1 MRYFIFTTLFSAIFL
16 TSCANTKSLEKGHFR
31 TKETIG
37 ILVKPIEFHIVKKG
51 VFVGSNPITI
61 AVSAGAT
68 VIMNKKKGSI
78 EDSVMVV
85 LNQDDITPTDEI
97 AKLFLEIHEK
107 YGVECKIID
116 VDLRE
121 FPLEKHKPTM
131 QKLKQADMDYTVFGE
146 KYDIDRLLLID
157 VKNEVNN
164 TLLDRVVVTKVTPL
178 TIDMDNNTFLYASM
192 YKKSKQMSGK
202 WKKSEN
208 FEELTD
214 AIDSNIEE
222 VIKKISVRFRL

>member
-1 MRYFIFTTLFSAIFL
+1 VLIHIEQMRHFIFAAIFSAVFL

-37 ILVKPIEFHIVKKG
+37 ILVMPIEFRLIRQGGIVA
-51 VFVGSNPITI
+51 SSPIAL
-61 AVSAGAT
+61 AVSAGASA
-68 VIMNKKKGSI
+68 IINSNKANI

-97 AKLFLEIHEK
+97 AKLFLEIHER

-131 QKLKQADMDYTVFGE
+131 HKLKQADMDFSICV
-146 KYDIDRLLLID
+146 
-157 VKNEVNN
+157 
-164 TLLDRVVVTKVTPL
+164 
-178 TIDMDNNTFLYASM
+178 
-192 YKKSKQMSGK
+192 
-202 WKKSEN
+202 
-208 FEELTD
+208 
-214 AIDSNIEE
+214 
-222 VIKKISVRFRL
+222 

>member
-1 MRYFIFTTLFSAIFL
+1 MRYYIFAILFSAIFL

-31 TKETIG
+31 TKENIG
-37 ILVKPIEFHIVKKG
+37 ILVKPIEFNIARKGGILATNQIPVVARIGAAAIINSKK
-51 VFVGSNPITI
+51 S
-61 AVSAGAT
+61 
-68 VIMNKKKGSI
+68 SI

-97 AKLFLEIHEK
+97 AKVFLEIHEK
-107 YGVECKIID
+107 NGVECKIID

-131 QKLKQADMDYTVFGE
+131 HKLKQAEMDYRVFGE

-157 VKNEVNN
+157 LKNEVNN
-164 TLLDRVVVTKVTPL
+164 TLLDRAVVTKVTPF

-192 YKKSKQMSGK
+192 YKKTKQISGK

-208 FEELTD
+208 FEELTE
-214 AIDSNIEE
+214 AIDYNIEE
-222 VIKKISVRFRL
+222 IIQKISVRFKL

>member
-1 MRYFIFTTLFSAIFL
+1 
-16 TSCANTKSLEKGHFR
+16 
-31 TKETIG
+31 
-37 ILVKPIEFHIVKKG
+37 
-51 VFVGSNPITI
+51 
-61 AVSAGAT
+61 
-68 VIMNKKKGSI
+68 
-78 EDSVMVV
+78 
-85 LNQDDITPTDEI
+85 
-97 AKLFLEIHEK
+97 
-107 YGVECKIID
+107 
-116 VDLRE
+116 
-121 FPLEKHKPTM
+121 M

-157 VKNEVNN
+157 VKNEVNKSIIGG
-164 TLLDRVVVTKVTPL
+164 VITKVTPL